1 MHPPGLRVG
10 QGGVKRGV
18 VRMFGKSNGSGVS
31 GRTPANDQVVS
42 GRCYAR
48 APMDPLPF
56 DCRLSPLTFDIASA
70 AGWYSSIAGVLA
82 GFALL
87 AILLPLDHIDDDT
100 DEATTSNAVVVF
112 VSAFF
117 SLLILSFAYA
127 VLAGRSGDG
136 DELAIATFEQL
147 LLGGMFGLSTLL
159 LLLGLQA
166 VLRSYG
172 ANRLVFAPARQLI
185 RVMTAD
191 PRAGARAR
199 AAVLERARSGPLSS
213 ASGYGCAGAVRRR
226 RLPVVGLGRPRHRRR
241 RDGRHRPAGPAPRA
255 APGRSLGRAR
265 PRPSSCSAMTVV
277 IVITASVLVPLLPLE
292 TLTSPLL
299 EHGALLVAAAGAL
312 AVAWATWAGR

>member
-1 MHPPGLRVG
+1 
-10 QGGVKRGV
+10 
-18 VRMFGKSNGSGVS
+18 
-31 GRTPANDQVVS
+31 
-42 GRCYAR
+42 
-48 APMDPLPF
+48 MDPLPV
-56 DCRLSPLTFDIASA
+56 DCRLSPLAFDIASA

-100 DEATTSNAVVVF
+100 DEATTSDAVVVF

-136 DELAIATFEQL
+136 DELAVAAFEQL

-159 LLLGLQA
+159 LLMGLQA

-185 RVMTAD
+185 RVMTAILGPVLVLALQFSSALD
-191 PRAGARAR
+191 LARYRLEAGADAL
-199 AAVLERARSGPLSS
+199 AQCDVAGFPASVWVDLAIVVVATLGIVLLALLRE
-213 ASGYGCAGAVRRR
+213 
-226 RLPVVGLGRPRHRRR
+226 RLPSHRS
-241 RDGRHRPAGPAPRA
+241 A
-255 APGRSLGRAR
+255 APTAAKLVLG
-265 PRPSSCSAMTVV
+265 MTVV

-292 TLTSPLL
+292 MLTSPLL
-299 EHGALLVAAAGAL
+299 EHGALLAASAGAL
-312 AVAWATWAGR
+312 AVAWASWASR

>member
-1 MHPPGLRVG
+1 
-10 QGGVKRGV
+10 
-18 VRMFGKSNGSGVS
+18 
-31 GRTPANDQVVS
+31 
-42 GRCYAR
+42 
-48 APMDPLPF
+48 MDPLPI
-56 DCRLSPLTFDIASA
+56 DCRLSPLAFDIASA

-127 VLAGRSGDG
+127 VLAGRSGEG
-136 DELAIATFEQL
+136 DELAIAAFEQL

-172 ANRLVFAPARQLI
+172 ANRLVFAPARHLI
-185 RVMTAD
+185 RVMTAILGPVLVLALQFSSALD
-191 PRAGARAR
+191 LARYRLHADTGALAQCDIAGFPASVWVDLAIVILAMVGIVLLALLGERLPSDR
-199 AAVLERARSGPLSS
+199 AAGPTAARLVL
-213 ASGYGCAGAVRRR
+213 
-226 RLPVVGLGRPRHRRR
+226 GL
-241 RDGRHRPAGPAPRA
+241 
-255 APGRSLGRAR
+255 
-265 PRPSSCSAMTVV
+265 TVV

-292 TLTSPLL
+292 LLTSPLL

-312 AVAWATWAGR
+312 AVAWASWASR